1 VHMLNRITDQ
11 QPRSQTTVLRPV
23 ANGFDN
29 RTGLGQRVALV
40 QQFALFAGFS
50 AADCASIVSSAHER
64 DFARRQTI
72 FFEGDPMQQIVLLTS
87 GCVKVTQF
95 GQNGSEVI
103 LRLSGPGE
111 VLGSIEQCSRA
122 SHCSTAQ
129 ALQTSRVLIWDA
141 AVFESICER
150 HPILRRNTARIL
162 GDRLRELEERFRE
175 ISTEK
180 VAPRLSSQLVRLLN
194 QVGRRVNGF
203 VEISLSREELAQLTG
218 TTLFTVS
225 RLLSQWEQRGIVSA
239 RREAVLVRDLPG
251 LVELSQGD

>member
-1 VHMLNRITDQ
+1 VPMLNRSQ
-11 QPRSQTTVLRPV
+11 EPQPRSQTNGPRPV
-23 ANGFDN
+23 GNGFEN
-29 RTGLGQRVALV
+29 RSGLGERVALV
-40 QQFALFAGFS
+40 QQFVLFAGLG
-50 AADCASIVSSAHER
+50 AADCANIVSSAHER

-72 FFEGDPMQQIVLLTS
+72 FFEGDPMQQILLLTS

-122 SHCSTAQ
+122 THCSTAQ
-129 ALQTSRVLIWDA
+129 ALQASRVLMWDA
-141 AVFESICER
+141 KVFESISER
-150 HPILRRNTARIL
+150 YPILRRNTARIL

-180 VAPRLSSQLVRLLN
+180 VASRLSSQLVRLLN
-194 QVGRRVNGF
+194 QVGRRVNGY

-239 RREAVLVRDLPG
+239 RRETVLVRDLPA
-251 LVELSQGD
+251 LVELSQGE